1 MAMSVMPSPR
11 CSFNVNGALSFV
23 PSTWKPEGAL
33 VCGFE
38 GAGVTGRG
46 TDTAGLGGVVAD
58 VLGLLLAGVLDL
70 GLVFVASLELAL
82 GCDGDLA
89 LRLTVPALDLVFALL
104 LVFAAALAFGTDFVF
119 FLATIRAPLL
129 LRTTAS
135 PVACR
140 RRQTQN
146 KTKVDGQARTGDRN
160 SPATMTSYTERLRDA
175 TAPASRCAWWA
186 RPRPPAAQGPR
197 TGHRTGSKV
206 DRL

>member
-1 MAMSVMPSPR
+1 
-11 CSFNVNGALSFV
+11 
-23 PSTWKPEGAL
+23 
-33 VCGFE
+33 
-38 GAGVTGRG
+38 
-46 TDTAGLGGVVAD
+46 
-58 VLGLLLAGVLDL
+58 
-70 GLVFVASLELAL
+70 
-82 GCDGDLA
+82 
-89 LRLTVPALDLVFALL
+89 LVFALL

-135 PVACR
+135 HVACR

-186 RPRPPAAQGPR
+186 RPVRPQPRGLGQGIVPAQTSTLEGVGLTPAEVRFSNRPFRVKRFQTIHFLTKHGRPIGVESQ
-197 TGHRTGSKV
+197 TGRVVTPTFDNTSSL
-206 DRL
+206 D